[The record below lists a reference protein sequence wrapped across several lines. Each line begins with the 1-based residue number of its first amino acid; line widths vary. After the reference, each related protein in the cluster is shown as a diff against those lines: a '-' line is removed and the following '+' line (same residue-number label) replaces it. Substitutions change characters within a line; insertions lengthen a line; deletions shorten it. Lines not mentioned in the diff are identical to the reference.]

1 MHNISWFKSIIL
13 FNNKDN
19 SSVLQSIKQK
29 IANAEMG
36 SIEQAKQINING
48 VYKIGLDNKNKT
60 PNIDALESWI
70 RLEADFVKILD
81 SSSGSSG
88 HPPKCEKRTF
98 TYEELNELKSMI
110 MLLAKRPTTLDSQDD
125 EIPNLEYFIE
135 VFDNVVRLTETFR
148 LLINKG
154 FFSDFIVIR
163 F

>member
-1 MHNISWFKSIIL
+1 
-13 FNNKDN
+13 
-19 SSVLQSIKQK
+19 
-29 IANAEMG
+29 MG

-48 VYKIGLDNKNKT
+48 VYKIGLDNNKDKNKDKT
-60 PNIDALESWI
+60 PNIDTLESWI

-88 HPPKCEKRTF
+88 PPKCEKRTF

-154 FFSDFIVIR
+154 FFSVIR
-163 F
+163 FLFNYLTQFRIIIRLHIVRELRISGLFGL